1 MMRSSVSYNGK
12 AVQGMYLHSDIN
24 SPDDVEEMRENPTF
38 YMLPNMP
45 WTILS
50 ASLLRDLIDVIDFVD
65 KRVGITQF
73 SIYLDLDGEAKLV
86 RMDDYELFGDI

>member
-1 MMRSSVSYNGK
+1 MRSSVSYDGK

-24 SPDDVEEMRENPTF
+24 SPDDVEEMRALPS
-38 YMLPNMP
+38 YYLLPNMP

-50 ASLLRDLIDVIDFVD
+50 SSLLRDLIDVIDFVD
-65 KRVGITQF
+65 GRVGAPQF
-73 SIYLDLDGEAKLV
+73 CIYLELEGEAKLV